1 MYKRDEVKIMNRIKS
16 DYDYLESLGFEVVAV
31 ALQGS
36 QNYDL
41 DYEDSDIDTRAIVLP
56 KFTDLIMGNKK
67 VSKTIVLESDEHI
80 DVKDIRLMFD
90 NFLKQNIN
98 FLEFLFTDYIYIN
111 PLYAD
116 SMQTIFD
123 NREEI
128 AHYDNYRLINCM
140 IGMMH
145 QKHKALEHPCP
156 ATKAKIEKYGYD
168 GKQLHHTLRY
178 YEFMKRYML
187 GETFAD
193 CLKTKDADYLL
204 KVKKNEAHELEKAR
218 HLSLKAVQRANA
230 VKKHYAKKNKNV
242 INDAIP
248 KLLDAV
254 TLEILSNFCKKHLKE
269 EQNER

>member
-56 KFTDLIMGNKK
+56 KFEDLMMGNKK

-90 NFLKQNIN
+90 NFLNHNIN
-98 FLEFLFTDYIYIN
+98 FLEFLFTDYIYVN

-128 AHYDNYRLINCM
+128 ARYDNYKAINCM
-140 IGMMH
+140 VGMIH
-145 QKHKALEHPCP
+145 QKHKALEYPSP
-156 ATKAKIEKYGYD
+156 ATKTKIEKYGYD
-168 GKQLHHTLRY
+168 GKQLHHTLRCY
-178 YEFMKRYML
+178 DFMRRYME
-187 GETFAD
+187 GETFAN
-193 CLKTKDADYLL
+193 CLKPKNADYLL
-204 KVKKNEAHELEKAR
+204 KVKKNEAHGLEEAR
-218 HLSLKAVQRANA
+218 HLSLKTVERANA
-230 VKKHYAKKNKNV
+230 AKKHYAEKNKNV
-242 INDAIP
+242 VNDAIP

-254 TLEILSNFCKKHLKE
+254 TLEILSDFCRRHLKKE
-269 EQNER
+269 